1 MLRIISTQIFLVG
14 LSLSTISCGLVNQSP
29 APTVSAQLTPPVET
43 PGTSKPTPQ
52 TGSGGM
58 ILSNS
63 PTPAA
68 TQRAQR
74 KTVAD
79 YFLAIPDKYFQ
90 QLSPSGSSSQAERQ
104 RLLEQAKQGQKD
116 SIYDPDNGYLRLVQG
131 GDTCPTYTVVI
142 FSRPSASPLVALSF
156 SCDAGDQVSI
166 LDPDRN
172 WQAVTTAVLPDN
184 LAITP
189 DLDALEV
196 ELPRFGRTIKVRRE
210 SKDRTLVKRY
220 RFNGQRFVEE

>member
-29 APTVSAQLTPPVET
+29 APTVSAQPTPSVET
-43 PGTSKPTPQ
+43 PGTSKPIPQ
-52 TGSGGM
+52 TGPGGM

-63 PTPAA
+63 PASAT
-68 TQRAQR
+68 TQRTQR

-90 QLSPSGSSSQAERQ
+90 LSPSGSSSQAQRQ
-104 RLLEQAKQGQKD
+104 RLLEQAKQGRKD
-116 SIYDPDNGYLRLVQG
+116 SIYDPNNGYLRLVQG

-142 FSRPSASPLVALSF
+142 FSRPSASPLVALGF

-172 WQAVTTAVLPDN
+172 WQTVTTAVLPDN

-189 DLDALEV
+189 DLDSLEV